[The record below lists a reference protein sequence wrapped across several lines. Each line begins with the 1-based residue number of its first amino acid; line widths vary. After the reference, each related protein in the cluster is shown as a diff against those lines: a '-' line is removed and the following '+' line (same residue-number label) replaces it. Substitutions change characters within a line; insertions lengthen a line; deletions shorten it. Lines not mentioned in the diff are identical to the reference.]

1 MPLDPVSAEHLKHLG
16 TDCEV
21 VDGDGC
27 TWVVL
32 KRQRLPEGYNSET
45 ADVLI
50 QLPDGFPDAAPDMFW
65 TDPILTV
72 GNGSSR
78 PPQTGENKCHLGRK
92 WQRWSR
98 HIRGHWR
105 PGIDNIR
112 SYVAYIHRCLAEAA
126 AGAAN

>member
-1 MPLDPVSAEHLKHLG
+1 MALDPVSAELLERLG
-16 TDCEV
+16 ADFEAV
-21 VDGDGC
+21 GGGGC

-32 KRQRLPEGYNSET
+32 KGQRLPEGYNREA

-65 TDPILTV
+65 TDPVLTL
-72 GNGSSR
+72 GDGGRR
-78 PPQTGENKCHLGRK
+78 PDGTEHDERHLERV

-105 PGIDNIR
+105 PGIDTIR
-112 SYVAYIHRCLAEAA
+112 SYVAYIRRCLAEPVGAA
-126 AGAAN
+126 A